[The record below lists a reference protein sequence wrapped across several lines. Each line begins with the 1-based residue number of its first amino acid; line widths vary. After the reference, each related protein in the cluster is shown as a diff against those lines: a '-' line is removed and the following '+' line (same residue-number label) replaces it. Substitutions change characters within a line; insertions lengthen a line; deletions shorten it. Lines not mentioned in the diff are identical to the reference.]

1 MPCNPSRLAAEQEA
15 AKQRNDDILI
25 SDVKEKASKNNAIFT
40 LTLDE
45 NLLNDVR
52 ILFYVRYFSNDGS
65 GRSTRSIAYD
75 RFRII
80 SLTIWLQLTSCMSRS
95 SLSLLPKAWRAS
107 RFSEMSL
114 VMMYL
119 LQSSG

>member
-1 MPCNPSRLAAEQEA
+1 MPCNQSPLAAEQEA
-15 AKQRNDDILI
+15 AKQGNGDILI
-25 SDVKEKASKNNAIFT
+25 SDVKEKANKNSAIFT

-45 NLLNDVR
+45 NLLNDVT
-52 ILFYVRYFSNDGS
+52 ILFYVWYFSNDG
-65 GRSTRSIAYD
+65 RSTISIACD

-80 SLTIWLQLTSCMSRS
+80 SNTIWRQLTSCMSRS

-114 VMMYL
+114 VMVYL